1 MRVTQNFIMIAD
13 AYNKGYDLIAEQGG
27 QGSSK
32 TYSTMQLIY
41 KIAKKPKKRRITV
54 CSYAL
59 PHLKGGAMNDLENIL
74 IEENVNIN
82 DVKNKSESIFNINNS
97 IIEFI
102 GLESNPSRVTGTRRD
117 ILYINEANNKISYEV
132 FDLAN
137 SRTHECTFIDFNPRN
152 EFWFHEK
159 IQPNFKHAFIKSN
172 FTHNEYIPK
181 RELENIL
188 SKKDKPGFENWWKVY
203 GLGEIGRLEGA
214 IFENWSFGEFDNTL
228 PYVYGLDFGVKD
240 PDAMIKVAVDRKN
253 MTIYLD
259 EILYKDNQS
268 TDELVTSIKL
278 KDIGNSLII
287 ADSAAP
293 RTIKDLKA
301 KKFNIE
307 SVVKNKI
314 IDDIKAIKDYQL
326 IITPNSYNLSKEL
339 NNYIWLDKKG
349 EVPIDEYNHL
359 LDSMRYGIMK
369 LISRRKVI
377 K

>member
-1 MRVTQNFIMIAD
+1 MKLTQNFIMIAD
-13 AYNKGYDLIAEQGG
+13 AYNKGFDLIAEQGG

-41 KIAKKPKKRRITV
+41 KIAEKPKKRRITV

-59 PHLKGGAMNDLENIL
+59 PHLKGGAMNDFENIL
-74 IEENVNIN
+74 VGENVNIN
-82 DVKNKSESIFNINNS
+82 EVKNKSESTFYINNS

-117 ILYINEANNKISYEV
+117 ILYINEANNKIAYEV

-203 GLGEIGRLEGA
+203 GLGEIGKLEGA
-214 IFENWSFGEFDNTL
+214 IFDNWSFGEFDNNL
-228 PYVYGLDFGVKD
+228 PFVYGLDFGVKD
-240 PDAMIKVAVDRKN
+240 PDAMVKVAIDKKK
-253 MTIYLD
+253 MIIYLD
-259 EILYKDNQS
+259 EILYQNNQS
-268 TDELVTSIKL
+268 TDELRNSIKS
-278 KDIGNSLII
+278 KNVGNSLIV

-293 RTIKDLKA
+293 RTIKDLRSV
-301 KKFNIE
+301 FNIDPTI
-307 SVVKNKI
+307 KNKI

-326 IITPNSYNLSKEL
+326 IVTPNSYNLSKEL
-339 NNYIWLDKKG
+339 NNYVWLDKKG
-349 EVPIDEYNHL
+349 EVPIDEYNHII
-359 LDSMRYGIMK
+359 DASRYGIMK
-369 LISRRKVI
+369 LLKKHKSI